1 MPVELSGGTLKIL
14 DFNVEFEAE
23 SEMSGEFDKFTEV
36 SAQAYPYYGGE
47 YEITPS
53 VEQQVLETKDT
64 VMLDD
69 VTVNAVPY
77 YETSNING
85 TTVYIASEV

>member
-14 DFNVEFEAE
+14 DFSIEFEAE
-23 SEMSGEFDKFTEV
+23 AELAGEFDKFTEV
-36 SAQAYPYYGGE
+36 SAQEYPYYDGE
-47 YEITPS
+47 YEVTPS
-53 VEQQVLETKDT
+53 VDEQILETKDT

-69 VTVNAVPY
+69 LTIKSVPY
-77 YETSNING
+77 YETSNISG